1 VNERIKGWYERQDKI
16 SVFLSLFVF
25 LASFVAY
32 LRTMAPTASFW
43 DCGEFIACSYIL
55 GIPHPPGTPL
65 FILIGRVFSLIPL
78 FSEIAARINF
88 LSALTSALTVW
99 LCYLLII
106 KLVSYWEKQNP
117 SLWIKMGKYV
127 GGVAGSLFLAFSVT
141 FWSNAVEAEVYGTSM
156 LLMLLI
162 LYLGLL
168 WMDKRGTPK
177 GDRLLILI
185 SYLGLLS
192 TGIHMTA
199 FMIMPAIFLLV
210 VLVDKEKLLDWRF
223 WITGLVLALVM
234 HSLTPFLIFMGGWL
248 FLTFILMQV
257 SSKKKAWALSFL
269 IIFVGMIGYST
280 QLFIPI
286 RSSLE
291 PAIDENNPSD
301 WQSLKAFLERKQ
313 YGQQSMIARMFYR
326 RGTWVS
332 QFGAKERMGFWG
344 FFREQFMEKKLWFIP
359 LFLGLLGIWEQI
371 RKRKREGTVLLFLI
385 LACTVGLILYMNFAD
400 GTKPDPLTGEII
412 YIEVRD
418 RDYFFTP
425 GYMFFALAMGLG
437 ISALLAFLG
446 SWLEIGWDE
455 MKKRALPKT
464 TAERLS
470 LSVFILLV
478 AFIGGVSTGGGLRG
492 FAFAFILALGL
503 FILRLIVILLLANLG
518 SLLNLKKGVFAKPVV
533 GILSVIILAL
543 LILPVNRS
551 LHSHNNRSGNY
562 LPYDYAWNLLQ
573 SCDKDAILFTN
584 GDNDTFPLWFLQNV
598 EKVRQ
603 DVRVVNLSLINTN
616 WYIKQMKNQ
625 WGVPISF
632 SDREI
637 DRLNFVR
644 TEDGKI
650 LRIQDRMIDDIL
662 ETNNWKYP
670 IYFAVTVAGDNRI
683 YKGKPIDSHMRME
696 GMAYRVVKEEG
707 NMMVEP
713 EIMRDK
719 LFNVFRFRG
728 INDPKVYKDDNDERL
743 LANYTSCFLG
753 LADTLRRAK
762 QYDEAIQ
769 VAKRVTTLLP
779 TDWRPY
785 AYLMQLY
792 GESDQPQDSIDK
804 VFQQA
809 NRVVQSDEE
818 LKAQN
823 FMERLYF
830 NLGYTYKQRGQ
841 TQKAIDSMNRI
852 LSFNKSFRP
861 ALEALVSI
869 YYANKDKGEL
879 TKLFETWVSN
889 NPTDA
894 QAAAMLTQLRSPDFK
909 FENPPQ

>member
-1 VNERIKGWYERQDKI
+1 VNDRIKGWYERQDKI
-16 SVFLSLFVF
+16 SLFLSLFVF
-25 LASFVAY
+25 LASFIAY

-43 DCGEFIACSYIL
+43 DCGEFVACSYIL

-65 FILIGRVFSLIPL
+65 FVMIGRIFSLIPL
-78 FSEIAARINF
+78 FGEISARINF
-88 LSALTSALTVW
+88 LSVLTSALTVW
-99 LCYLLII
+99 LCYLLIT

-117 SLWIKMGKYV
+117 SLWIKIGKYV
-127 GGVAGSLFLAFSVT
+127 GGVGGSLFLAFSMT

-257 SSKKKAWALSFL
+257 SSKKKAWMLSFL
-269 IIFVGMIGYST
+269 IILFGMIGYST
-280 QLFIPI
+280 QLYIPI

-326 RGTWVS
+326 RGTWTS

-344 FFREQFMEKKLWFIP
+344 FFREQFMNKKLWIIP
-359 LFLGLLGIWEQI
+359 VFLGLLGIWQEI

-385 LACTVGLILYMNFAD
+385 LACTVGLVLYMNFAD
-400 GTKPDPLTGEII
+400 GTKPDPMTGEII

-425 GYMFFALAMGLG
+425 GFMFFALAMGLG
-437 ISALLAFLG
+437 ICA
-446 SWLEIGWDE
+446 
-455 MKKRALPKT
+455 
-464 TAERLS
+464 
-470 LSVFILLV
+470 
-478 AFIGGVSTGGGLRG
+478 
-492 FAFAFILALGL
+492 
-503 FILRLIVILLLANLG
+503 LLANLG
-518 SLLNLKKGVFAKPVV
+518 SWLEMKRRVLAKPMI
-533 GILSVIILAL
+533 GILSVIILGL
-543 LILPVNRS
+543 TILPLNRS

-598 EKVRQ
+598 EKIRL

-616 WYIKQMKNQ
+616 WYIKQMKHQ

-632 SDREI
+632 SDKEI

-650 LRIQDRMIDDIL
+650 LRIQDRLIDDIM

-670 IYFAVTVAGDNRI
+670 IYFAVTVAGENKI
-683 YKGKPIDSHMRME
+683 YKGKSIDDHLRME

-728 INDPKVYKDDNDERL
+728 INDPKVHKDENDERL

-762 QYDEAIQ
+762 QYNEAIQ
-769 VAKRVTTLLP
+769 VTKKVTTLLP

-792 GESDQPQDSIDK
+792 GESDQPQDSVDK

-809 NRVVQSDEE
+809 NRVVQGDEE

-823 FMERLYF
+823 FMEKLYF

-869 YYANKDKGEL
+869 YYTNKDKGEL

-894 QAAAMLTQLRSPDFK
+894 QAAAMLNQLRSPDFK
-909 FENPPQ
+909 FEGPPQ

>member
-65 FILIGRVFSLIPL
+65 FIMIGRIFSLPPL
-78 FSEIAARINF
+78 FGEIAARINF
-88 LSALTSALTVW
+88 LSVLTSALTVW

-106 KLVSYWEKQNP
+106 KLVGYWEKQNP
-117 SLWIKMGKYV
+117 SLWIKIGKYV

-141 FWSNAVEAEVYGTSM
+141 FWSNAVEAEVYGTST

-210 VLVDKEKLLDWRF
+210 VLVDREKLLDWRF

-280 QLFIPI
+280 QLYIPI

-326 RGTWVS
+326 RGTWAS

-385 LACTVGLILYMNFAD
+385 LACTVGLVLYMNFAD

-437 ISALLAFLG
+437 ICA
-446 SWLEIGWDE
+446 
-455 MKKRALPKT
+455 
-464 TAERLS
+464 
-470 LSVFILLV
+470 
-478 AFIGGVSTGGGLRG
+478 
-492 FAFAFILALGL
+492 
-503 FILRLIVILLLANLG
+503 LLANLG
-518 SLLNLKKGVFAKPVV
+518 SWLEMKKRVLTKPVV

-598 EKVRQ
+598 EKIRQ

-670 IYFAVTVAGDNRI
+670 IYFAVTVAGENRI

-728 INDPKVYKDDNDERL
+728 INDPKVHKDENDERL

-762 QYDEAIQ
+762 QYNEAIQ

-785 AYLMQLY
+785 AYLMQVY
-792 GESDQPQDSIDK
+792 GEADQPQDSIDK

-809 NRVVQSDEE
+809 NRVVQNSEE

-823 FMERLYF
+823 FMEKLYF

-869 YYANKDKGEL
+869 YYTNKDKEEL

-894 QAAAMLTQLRSPDFK
+894 QAAAMLNQLRSPDFK
-909 FENPPQ
+909 FTNPPQ

>member
-1 VNERIKGWYERQDKI
+1 VNDRIKGWYERQDKI

-25 LASFVAY
+25 LASFIVY

-43 DCGEFIACSYIL
+43 DCGEFVACSYIL
-55 GIPHPPGTPL
+55 AIPHPPGTPL
-65 FILIGRVFSLIPL
+65 FVMIGRIFTLFPL
-78 FSEIAARINF
+78 FGEIAARVNF
-88 LSALTSALTVW
+88 ISVLSSALTAW
-99 LCYLLII
+99 LGYLLIV
-106 KLVSYWEKQNP
+106 KLISYWEKQNQ
-117 SLWIKMGKYV
+117 SLWIKVGKYV
-127 GGVAGSLFLAFSVT
+127 GGVAGSLFLAFSMT
-141 FWSNAVEAEVYGTSM
+141 FWSNAVEAEVYGASM
-156 LLMLLI
+156 FLMLLI

-168 WMDKRGTPK
+168 WMDNRGTPK

-192 TGIHMTA
+192 TGIHMTI

-210 VLVDKEKLLDWRF
+210 ILVDKEKLLDWRF

-257 SSKKKAWALSFL
+257 SSKKKAWALCFL
-269 IIFVGMIGYST
+269 IVFSGIIGYSI
-280 QLFIPI
+280 QLYIPI
-286 RSSLE
+286 RSYLE

-301 WQSLKAFLERKQ
+301 WQSFKAFLERKQ

-326 RGTWVS
+326 RGTWAS

-344 FFREQFMEKKLWFIP
+344 FFREQFMDKKLWFIP
-359 LFLGLLGIWEQI
+359 VFFGLFGIWEQI

-385 LACTVGLILYMNFAD
+385 LACTAGLVLYMNFAD
-400 GTKPDPLTGEII
+400 GTKPDPVTGEMI

-425 GYMFFALAMGLG
+425 GFMFFALAMGLG
-437 ISALLAFLG
+437 ISAF
-446 SWLEIGWDE
+446 
-455 MKKRALPKT
+455 
-464 TAERLS
+464 
-470 LSVFILLV
+470 
-478 AFIGGVSTGGGLRG
+478 
-492 FAFAFILALGL
+492 
-503 FILRLIVILLLANLG
+503 LANLG
-518 SLLNLKKGVFAKPVV
+518 NWLETKKRVLAKPMI
-533 GILSVIILAL
+533 GILSVIILGL
-543 LILPVNRS
+543 TILPLNRG

-616 WYIKQMKNQ
+616 WYIKQMKHQ

-632 SDREI
+632 DDKQI
-637 DRLNFVR
+637 DRLGFVR
-644 TEDGKI
+644 TADGKI

-670 IYFAVTVAGDNRI
+670 IYFAVTVAGENRI
-683 YKGKPIDSHMRME
+683 YKGKPIDNHLRME
-696 GMAYRVVKEEG
+696 GMAYRVVTEEG

-713 EIMRDK
+713 KIMRDK
-719 LFNVFRFRG
+719 LFNVFKFRG
-728 INDPKVYKDDNDERL
+728 INDPKVYKDENDDRL

-762 QYDEAIQ
+762 QYNEAIQ

-785 AYLMQLY
+785 AYLMQVY

-804 VFQQA
+804 VLQQA
-809 NRVVQSDEE
+809 NQIVQKDKE
-818 LKAQN
+818 LKAEN

-841 TQKAIDSMNRI
+841 TQKAIDSMNKI

-869 YYANKDKGEL
+869 YYTDKDKEEL

-894 QAAAMLTQLRSPDFK
+894 QAAAMLNQLRSPDFK

>member
-1 VNERIKGWYERQDKI
+1 VNDRIKGWYERQDKI
-16 SVFLSLFVF
+16 SVFLSIFVF
-25 LASFVAY
+25 LASFIAY

-43 DCGEFIACSYIL
+43 DCGEFVACSYIL
-55 GIPHPPGTPL
+55 AIPHPPGTPL
-65 FILIGRVFSLIPL
+65 FVMIGRIFTLFPL
-78 FSEIAARINF
+78 FGEIAARVNF
-88 LSALTSALTVW
+88 ISVLTSALTVW

-106 KLVSYWEKQNP
+106 KLVGYWEKQNP
-117 SLWIKMGKYV
+117 SPWIKVGKYV
-127 GGVAGSLFLAFSVT
+127 GGVAGSLFLAFSTT
-141 FWSNAVEAEVYGTSM
+141 FWSNAVEAEVYGASM
-156 LLMLLI
+156 FLMLLI
-162 LYLGLL
+162 FYLGLL
-168 WMDKRGTPK
+168 WMDKRGTSK

-192 TGIHMTA
+192 TGIHMTV

-210 VLVDKEKLLDWRF
+210 VLVDREKLLDWRF

-234 HSLTPFLIFMGGWL
+234 HSLTPFLVFMGGWL

-257 SSKKKAWALSFL
+257 SSRKKAWTLSFL
-269 IIFVGMIGYST
+269 IIFFGMIGYST
-280 QLFIPI
+280 QLYIPI
-286 RSSLE
+286 RSYLE

-326 RGTWVS
+326 RGTWAS

-344 FFREQFMEKKLWFIP
+344 FFREQFMDKKLWFIP

-385 LACTVGLILYMNFAD
+385 LACTVGLVLYMNFAD
-400 GTKPDPLTGEII
+400 GTKPDPLTGETI

-425 GYMFFALAMGLG
+425 GFMFFALAMGLG
-437 ISALLAFLG
+437 ISALLANLG
-446 SWLEIGWDE
+446 SWLE
-455 MKKRALPKT
+455 MKKRVLT
-464 TAERLS
+464 
-470 LSVFILLV
+470 
-478 AFIGGVSTGGGLRG
+478 
-492 FAFAFILALGL
+492 
-503 FILRLIVILLLANLG
+503 
-518 SLLNLKKGVFAKPVV
+518 KPVI
-533 GILSVIILAL
+533 GILSVIILVL
-543 LILPVNRS
+543 TILPLNRG

-598 EKVRQ
+598 EKIRQ

-616 WYIKQMKNQ
+616 WYIKQMKHQ

-632 SDREI
+632 SDKEI

-662 ETNNWKYP
+662 ETNDWKYP
-670 IYFAVTVAGDNRI
+670 IYFAVTVAGENRI

-728 INDPKVYKDDNDERL
+728 INDPKVNKDENDERL

-762 QYDEAIQ
+762 LYNEAIQ

-785 AYLMQLY
+785 AYLMQVY
-792 GESDQPQDSIDK
+792 GEADQPQDSIDK

-809 NRVVQSDEE
+809 NRVVQNSEE

-823 FMERLYF
+823 FMEKLYF

-841 TQKAIDSMNRI
+841 TQKAIDSMNKI
-852 LSFNKSFRP
+852 LSFNKGFRP

-869 YYANKDKGEL
+869 YYTNKDKEEL

-894 QAAAMLTQLRSPDFK
+894 QAAAMLNQLRSPDFK
-909 FENPPQ
+909 FSSPPQ

>member
-1 VNERIKGWYERQDKI
+1 VNDRIKEWYERQDKI
-16 SVFLSLFVF
+16 SLFLSIFVF
-25 LASFVAY
+25 LVSFIVY

-43 DCGEFIACSYIL
+43 DCGEFISVSYIL

-65 FILIGRVFSLIPL
+65 FVMIGRIFTLFPL
-78 FSEIAARINF
+78 FGEIAARVNF
-88 LSALTSALTVW
+88 ISVLTSALTVW
-99 LCYLLII
+99 LCYLLIV
-106 KLVSYWEKQNP
+106 KLVSYWEKQNQ
-117 SLWIKMGKYV
+117 SFWIRVGKYV

-177 GDRLLILI
+177 GDRLLVLI
-185 SYLGLLS
+185 AYLGLLS

-199 FMIMPAIFLLV
+199 FLIMPAIFLLV
-210 VLVDKEKLLDWRF
+210 VLVDKEKLLNWRF

-234 HSLTPFLIFMGGWL
+234 HSVTPFLVFMGGWL
-248 FLTFILMQV
+248 VLTLILMQV
-257 SSKKKAWALSFL
+257 STKKKIWALCFL
-269 IIFVGMIGYST
+269 MVFSGMIGYST

-301 WQSLKAFLERKQ
+301 WKSLKAFLERKQ
-313 YGQQSMIARMFYR
+313 YGQESMIGRMFYR
-326 RGTWVS
+326 RGTWAN

-344 FFREQFMEKKLWFIP
+344 FFREQFMDKKLWFIP
-359 LFLGLLGIWEQI
+359 TALGLLGIWHQL
-371 RKRKREGTVLLFLI
+371 RKRKREGTVLLFLV
-385 LACTVGLILYMNFAD
+385 LACTVGLTIYMNFAD
-400 GTKPDPLTGEII
+400 GTKPDPLAGEII
-412 YIEVRD
+412 NIEVRD
-418 RDYFFTP
+418 RDYFWTP
-425 GYMFFALAMGLG
+425 GFMFFALSMGLG
-437 ISALLAFLG
+437 ISALLAISG
-446 SWLEIGWDE
+446 SWLEI
-455 MKKRALPKT
+455 KKR
-464 TAERLS
+464 
-470 LSVFILLV
+470 
-478 AFIGGVSTGGGLRG
+478 
-492 FAFAFILALGL
+492 
-503 FILRLIVILLLANLG
+503 LLA
-518 SLLNLKKGVFAKPVV
+518 KPMV
-533 GILSVIILAL
+533 GILSVVVLAL
-543 LILPVNRS
+543 LILPLNRGFS
-551 LHSHNNRSGNY
+551 SHNNRSGNY

-573 SCDKDAILFTN
+573 SCDKDGILFTN

-616 WYIKQMKNQ
+616 WYIKQMKHQ
-625 WGVPISF
+625 WNVPISF
-632 SDREI
+632 TDREI
-637 DRLNFVR
+637 DRLGFIR
-644 TEDGKI
+644 TEDGKV

-662 ETNNWKYP
+662 EANNWKYP
-670 IYFAVTVAGDNRI
+670 VYFAVTVSSDNKL
-683 YKGKPIDSHMRME
+683 YKGKSIDNHLRME

-707 NMMVEP
+707 PMMVEP
-713 EIMRDK
+713 NIMREK
-719 LFNVFRFRG
+719 LFKVFKFRG
-728 INDPKVYKDDNDERL
+728 VNDPKVHKDENDDRL

-769 VAKRVTTLLP
+769 VTKKVLTLLS

-792 GESDQPQDSIDK
+792 GESDQPQDSVDK

-809 NRVVQSDEE
+809 SRVVQASPE
-818 LKAQN
+818 LKADN

-830 NLGYTYKQRGQ
+830 NLGYTYKQRGK

-852 LSFNKSFRP
+852 LSMNGSFRP

-869 YYANKDKGEL
+869 YYSNKDKESL

-894 QAAAMLTQLRSPDFK
+894 QAAAMLNQLKSPNFK
-909 FENPPQ
+909 FESQPQ

>member
-1 VNERIKGWYERQDKI
+1 MNDRIKEWYERQDKI
-16 SVFLSLFVF
+16 SLFLSIFVF
-25 LASFVAY
+25 LVSFIVY

-43 DCGEFIACSYIL
+43 DCGEFISVSYIL

-65 FILIGRVFSLIPL
+65 FVMIGRIFTLFPL
-78 FSEIAARINF
+78 FGEIAARVNF
-88 LSALTSALTVW
+88 ISVLTSALTVW
-99 LCYLLII
+99 LCYLLIV
-106 KLVSYWEKQNP
+106 KLVSYWEKQNQ
-117 SLWIKMGKYV
+117 SFWIRVGKYV

-177 GDRLLILI
+177 GDRLLVLI
-185 SYLGLLS
+185 AYLGLLS

-199 FMIMPAIFLLV
+199 FLIMPAIFLLV
-210 VLVDKEKLLDWRF
+210 VLVDKEKLLNWRF

-234 HSLTPFLIFMGGWL
+234 HSVTPFLVFMGGWL
-248 FLTFILMQV
+248 VLTLILMQV
-257 SSKKKAWALSFL
+257 STKKKIWALCFL
-269 IIFVGMIGYST
+269 MVFSGMIGYST

-301 WQSLKAFLERKQ
+301 WKSLKAFLERKQ
-313 YGQQSMIARMFYR
+313 YGQESMIGRMFYR
-326 RGTWVS
+326 RGTWAN

-344 FFREQFMEKKLWFIP
+344 FFREQFMDKKLWFIP
-359 LFLGLLGIWEQI
+359 TALGLLGIWHQL
-371 RKRKREGTVLLFLI
+371 RKRKREGTVLLFLV
-385 LACTVGLILYMNFAD
+385 LACTVGLTIYMNFAD
-400 GTKPDPLTGEII
+400 GTKPDPLAGEII
-412 YIEVRD
+412 NIEVRD
-418 RDYFFTP
+418 RDYFWTP
-425 GYMFFALAMGLG
+425 GFMFFALSMGLG
-437 ISALLAFLG
+437 ISALLAISG
-446 SWLEIGWDE
+446 SWLEI
-455 MKKRALPKT
+455 KKR
-464 TAERLS
+464 
-470 LSVFILLV
+470 
-478 AFIGGVSTGGGLRG
+478 
-492 FAFAFILALGL
+492 
-503 FILRLIVILLLANLG
+503 LLA
-518 SLLNLKKGVFAKPVV
+518 KPMV
-533 GILSVIILAL
+533 GILSVVVLAL
-543 LILPVNRS
+543 LILPLNRGFS
-551 LHSHNNRSGNY
+551 SHNNRSGNY

-573 SCDKDAILFTN
+573 SCDKDGILFTN

-616 WYIKQMKNQ
+616 WYIKQMKHQ
-625 WGVPISF
+625 WNVPISF
-632 SDREI
+632 TDREI
-637 DRLNFVR
+637 DRLGFIR
-644 TEDGKI
+644 TEDGKV

-662 ETNNWKYP
+662 EANNWKYP
-670 IYFAVTVAGDNRI
+670 VYFAVTVSSDNKL
-683 YKGKPIDSHMRME
+683 YKGKSIDNHLRME

-707 NMMVEP
+707 PMMVEP
-713 EIMRDK
+713 NIMREK
-719 LFNVFRFRG
+719 LFKVFKFRG
-728 INDPKVYKDDNDERL
+728 VNDPKVHKDENDDRL

-769 VAKRVTTLLP
+769 VTKKVLTLLS

-792 GESDQPQDSIDK
+792 GESDQPQDSVDK

-809 NRVVQSDEE
+809 SRVVQASPE
-818 LKAQN
+818 LKADN

-830 NLGYTYKQRGQ
+830 NLGYTYKQRGK

-852 LSFNKSFRP
+852 LSMNGSFRP

-869 YYANKDKGEL
+869 YYSNKDKESL

-894 QAAAMLTQLRSPDFK
+894 QAAAMLNQLKSPNFK
-909 FENPPQ
+909 FESQPQ

>member
-1 VNERIKGWYERQDKI
+1 VNDRIKGWYERQDKI

-25 LASFVAY
+25 LASFIVY
-32 LRTMAPTASFW
+32 LKTMAPTASFW
-43 DCGEFIACSYIL
+43 DCGEFVACSYIL
-55 GIPHPPGTPL
+55 AIPHPPGTPL
-65 FILIGRVFSLIPL
+65 FVMIGRLFSLIPL

-88 LSALTSALTVW
+88 ISVLTSALTVW

-106 KLVSYWEKQNP
+106 KLVNYWEKQNP
-117 SLWIKMGKYV
+117 SLWIKVGKYV
-127 GGVAGSLFLAFSVT
+127 GGVAGSLFLAFSMT
-141 FWSNAVEAEVYGTSM
+141 FWSNAVEAEVYGASM
-156 LLMLLI
+156 FLMLLI

-185 SYLGLLS
+185 SYVGLLS
-192 TGIHMTA
+192 TGIHMTV

-210 VLVDKEKLLDWRF
+210 VLVDREKLLDWRF

-234 HSLTPFLIFMGGWL
+234 HSLTPFLVFMGGWL

-257 SSKKKAWALSFL
+257 SSRKKAWALSFL
-269 IIFVGMIGYST
+269 IIFSGMIGYSV
-280 QLFIPI
+280 QLYIPI
-286 RSSLE
+286 RSYLE

-301 WQSLKAFLERKQ
+301 WHSFKAFLERKQ
-313 YGQQSMIARMFYR
+313 YGQESMIARMFYR
-326 RGTWVS
+326 RGTWAS

-344 FFREQFMEKKLWFIP
+344 FFREQFMNKKLWFIP

-385 LACTVGLILYMNFAD
+385 LACTVGLVLYMNFAD
-400 GTKPDPLTGEII
+400 GTKPDPVTGEII

-425 GYMFFALAMGLG
+425 GFMFFALVMGLG
-437 ISALLAFLG
+437 ISALLANLG
-446 SWLEIGWDE
+446 SWLE
-455 MKKRALPKT
+455 MKKRVLT
-464 TAERLS
+464 
-470 LSVFILLV
+470 
-478 AFIGGVSTGGGLRG
+478 
-492 FAFAFILALGL
+492 
-503 FILRLIVILLLANLG
+503 
-518 SLLNLKKGVFAKPVV
+518 KPVI
-533 GILSVIILAL
+533 GILSVIILGL
-543 LILPVNRS
+543 TILPLNRG

-598 EKVRQ
+598 EKIRQ

-616 WYIKQMKNQ
+616 WYIKQMKHQ
-625 WGVPISF
+625 WGVPITF
-632 SDREI
+632 SDKEI

-650 LRIQDRMIDDIL
+650 LRIQDRMIDDIM

-670 IYFAVTVAGDNRI
+670 IYFAVTVAGENKI
-683 YKGKPIDSHMRME
+683 YKGKSIDAHLRME

-728 INDPKVYKDDNDERL
+728 INDPKVYKDENDERL

-762 QYDEAIQ
+762 QYNEAIQ
-769 VAKRVTTLLP
+769 VTKKVTTLLP

-792 GESDQPQDSIDK
+792 GESDQPQDSVDK

-809 NRVVQSDEE
+809 NRVVQGDEE

-823 FMERLYF
+823 FMEKLYF

-869 YYANKDKGEL
+869 YYTNKDKEEL

-894 QAAAMLTQLRSPDFK
+894 QAAAMLNQLRSPDFK
-909 FENPPQ
+909 FESPPQGKTQ